1 MKVTTYETLYHE
13 DHGAILKHKC
23 GKRDS
28 SIVPSLFFSHF
39 IFSLFFF
46 FFFFFGLLFL
56 FLAFPLFFFLPFFS
70 FCKVRSLIP
79 TCGGIIVFIIL
90 SSPRQCSNNEDH
102 HTFIDL
108 QLKNYNS
115 KLEQDMTLYECL
127 RRCTGIC
134 NESRATCMKIMKVAL
149 PQIRCQLHDHAKS
162 NMTMMEHVIINRT
175 VESCM
180 AIYLGMAMEMP

>member
-1 MKVTTYETLYHE
+1 MRLSIMKIMVLLWSTSVEKE
-13 DHGAILKHKC
+13 IVA
-23 GKRDS
+23 S
-28 SIVPSLFFSHF
+28 SLLSFSP
-39 IFSLFFF
+39 IFWPFFF
-46 FFFFFGLLFL
+46 F
-56 FLAFPLFFFLPFFS
+56 LAFLIIIFLSLYFFS

-90 SSPRQCSNNEDH
+90 SSLGQCSNNEDH
-102 HTFIDL
+102 HTFMDL

-115 KLEQDMTLYECL
+115 KLEQDMTLRECL

-149 PQIRCQLHDHAKS
+149 PQIRCQLHDHAKKQYDKS
-162 NMTMMEHVIINRT
+162 NACHMNET